1 VPTILEV
8 AEELDP
14 PDRGV
19 QRDERVSP
27 LELFFDLVFVFAI
40 TQVSQLIAD
49 EPDGHGLAKGL
60 VLLALVW
67 WAWSAY
73 AWLTDAVDTA
83 EDRVRLVV
91 FAAMIGMFVAALTI
105 PSAFDDRALVFAGA
119 YVLVRVD
126 HVLLFAYASK
136 DATVRQAALALAPS
150 VGVASVLVVAAS
162 LFNGAA
168 QGAIFC
174 VAIVIDYVGGGR
186 GVENFRLHPGYF
198 AERYGLVII
207 LAFGESIV
215 ATGIG
220 AAPTGLGGQ
229 EIAAAALAIVLAAA
243 LWWAYFDVVALV
255 AEQRLRQAAPGREQN
270 TMARDSYS
278 YIHLLLM
285 AGIVLVAVG
294 CKKVIGHV
302 DEPLH
307 TVPAITLCGGLALY
321 LVGHVLFRLRNIG
334 TLNRQRVLVALVAA
348 ALTPV
353 AVHVDA
359 IWSLALITALS
370 AALITYEA
378 IRFREA
384 RLRIRARL
392 S

>member
-14 PDRGV
+14 PDGV
-19 QRDERVSP
+19 RERDERVSP

-83 EDRVRLVV
+83 DDRVRIVV

-126 HVLLFAYASK
+126 HVLLFAYATK
-136 DATVRQAALALAPS
+136 EATVRQAALALAPS
-150 VGVASVLVVAAS
+150 VAVASVLVVGAS
-162 LFNGAA
+162 FFNGLA
-168 QGAIFC
+168 QGLIFC
-174 VAIVIDYVGGGR
+174 VAIGIDYVGGGR
-186 GVENFRLHPGYF
+186 GVENFHLHPGYF

-255 AEQRLRQAAPGREQN
+255 AERRLRAAKPGREQN

-278 YIHLLLM
+278 YLHLLLI
-285 AGIVLVAVG
+285 AGIVLVALG
-294 CKKVIGHV
+294 SKKVIAHV
-302 DEPLH
+302 DEPLKL
-307 TVPAITLCGGLALY
+307 VPAIALCGGVSLY

-334 TLNRQRVLVALVAA
+334 SLNRQRVAVAIVAVALIPVATEVDALVALAFVA
-348 ALTPV
+348 ALT
-353 AVHVDA
+353 
-359 IWSLALITALS
+359 SALIA
-370 AALITYEA
+370 YEA
-378 IRFREA
+378 VRFRES
-384 RLRIRARL
+384 RRKIRARL
-392 S
+392 A

>member
-14 PDRGV
+14 PDRV
-19 QRDERVSP
+19 RERDERVSP

-83 EDRVRLVV
+83 DDRVRLVV

-126 HVLLFAYASK
+126 HVLLFAYATK
-136 DATVRQAALALAPS
+136 EATVRQAALALAPS
-150 VGVASVLVVAAS
+150 VAVASVLVVGAS
-162 LFNGAA
+162 LFNGLA
-168 QGAIFC
+168 QGLIFC
-174 VAIVIDYVGGGR
+174 VAIAIDYVGGGR
-186 GVENFRLHPGYF
+186 GVENFHLHPGYF

-255 AEQRLRQAAPGREQN
+255 AEQRLRQATPGREQN

-334 TLNRQRVLVALVAA
+334 TLNRQRVVVAILAA
-348 ALTPV
+348 ALVPV
-353 AVHVDA
+353 AIHVDA
-359 IWSLALITALS
+359 LWSLALVTVLS
-370 AALITYEA
+370 AALIAYEA

-384 RLRIRARL
+384 RVRIRARL
-392 S
+392 T